1 MELKELRSLL
11 ALSELG
17 SISLAAGHLH
27 LSPPAIH
34 KQLKTLESEL
44 GVRLYEKVG
53 RQLHLTQAAEVLLPY
68 LKDLLAQY
76 ESALTAVEE
85 WKGMKRG
92 LVRIGTGPSAYV
104 LPAIL
109 KKFRRAYPG
118 VELMVETGNT
128 PVLLEALNRGE
139 LDLVLLVSADL
150 VEKRDYLVEMSWDF
164 ELVMVSHSKQAKAR
178 PKLTDLSYLRFI
190 LFRKGSRMQ
199 DPIDH
204 YFAANGFEPNVIMRF
219 DNSEFVRSMVRA
231 GLGVSVLPSW
241 VVDRDL
247 KERHLHLVR
256 HSGPPLQSK
265 IALVRRKSSF
275 VPQPVQAFITIARSL
290 EAKHLPLLTTNMPRL
305 QDSRKAND
313 PSH

>member
-1 MELKELRSLL
+1 MELKELRSLVV
-11 ALSELG
+11 LSELG
-17 SISLAAGHLH
+17 SISRAAEHLH

-44 GVRLYEKVG
+44 GVPLYERAG
-53 RQLHLTQAAEVLLPY
+53 RQLQITQAAEVLLPY

-76 ESALTAVEE
+76 GSALSALEE

-109 KKFRRAYPG
+109 KKFCRAHPG
-118 VELMVETGNT
+118 IDVLVETGNT
-128 PVLLEALNRGE
+128 PVLLENLNRGA
-139 LDLVLLVSADL
+139 LDLALLVSADL
-150 VEKRDYLVEMSWDF
+150 AEKRDYCVEMSWDF
-164 ELVMVSHSKQAKAR
+164 EMVMVTHQRQAAGR
-178 PKLTDLSYLRFI
+178 PRLADLAHLRFI

-199 DPIDH
+199 EPIDR
-204 YFAANGFEPNVIMRF
+204 YFAAAGFEPNIIMRF

-231 GLGVSVLPSW
+231 GLGVSILPLW

-247 KERHLHLVR
+247 KERRLNLIHHT
-256 HSGPPLQSK
+256 GPTLNSK

-275 VPQPVQAFITIARSL
+275 VPQPVQAFVATAREL
-290 EAKHLPLLTTNMPRL
+290 EAKQLRLLTFAPAHK
-305 QDSRKAND
+305 QAGIHQK
-313 PSH
+313 